1 MNYAGFCPLDSYMI
15 GARQLVED
23 SGVESVTLIIGDGL
37 KPLLQN
43 NAKCD
48 TVVVAGMGTSS
59 IMQIISNIPSIE
71 LYGELKRTTVDSDS
85 SYYTFE
91 RPRILDFT
99 HLDVLGINRIITQ
112 PWPPNIL
119 PLHALHSNLLDNG
132 WQFESQGIDVTCTS
146 HVTTCFTRKKEFQ
159 PDQIY
164 TDSEIFNLQ
173 PLAIKN
179 TEGKLSV
186 NEKKDFMDYLK
197 KQKVTI
203 DSKING
209 LEKTLQSS
217 QAYRKKSE
225 TVFSSNSLNV
235 KNVRKDSSH
244 DNTSNSHNDIDCDNR
259 NDDKNRNNSKNDND
273 NSNDKNNNN
282 NNQNKK
288 DINTKIALRSDLKKF
303 NSNDPRSCD
312 LSFNTLDP
320 QIKLCK
326 ELSKLIET
334 HMKY

>member
-1 MNYAGFCPLDSYMI
+1 MI

-59 IMQIISNIPSIE
+59 IMQIIANIPSIE
-71 LYGELKRTTVDSDS
+71 LYGDLKRTIVDSNS

-91 RPRILDFT
+91 RPRTLDFS
-99 HLDVLGINRIITQ
+99 HLDMLGINRIITQ

-146 HVTTCFTRKKEFQ
+146 HVTTCFTRKKQFQ
-159 PDQIY
+159 PNQIY

-173 PLAIKN
+173 PLAVKN
-179 TEGKLSV
+179 SGGKLSV
-186 NEKKDFMDYLK
+186 NEKRDFMDYLK

-217 QAYRKKSE
+217 RAYRKKSE
-225 TVFSSNSLNV
+225 TVYLGNSLNV
-235 KNVRKDSSH
+235 KNVRNDVTCDGSGHSH
-244 DNTSNSHNDIDCDNR
+244 NNINSDNINDNKNSSNSNNDI
-259 NDDKNRNNSKNDND
+259 NNK
-273 NSNDKNNNN
+273 N
-282 NNQNKK
+282 NNQNKE

-312 LSFNTLDP
+312 SSFNMLDP
-320 QIKLCK
+320 QIQLCK
-326 ELSKLIET
+326 ELSKLIEIQ
-334 HMKY
+334 MKC

>member
-1 MNYAGFCPLDSYMI
+1 MI

-59 IMQIISNIPSIE
+59 IMQIIANIPSIE
-71 LYGELKRTTVDSDS
+71 LYGDLKRTIVDSNS

-91 RPRILDFT
+91 RPRILDFS

-146 HVTTCFTRKKEFQ
+146 HVTTCFTRKKQFQ
-159 PDQIY
+159 PNQIY

-186 NEKKDFMDYLK
+186 NEKRDFMDYLR
-197 KQKVTI
+197 KQKITI
-203 DSKING
+203 DCKIYG

-217 QAYRKKSE
+217 RAYRKKSE
-225 TVFSSNSLNV
+225 TVYSSNSLNV
-235 KNVRKDSSH
+235 KNVRKDINY
-244 DNTSNSHNDIDCDNR
+244 DSNGDSRNNVNCDNG
-259 NDDKNRNNSKNDND
+259 NDNKISNNSKNNI
-273 NSNDKNNNN
+273 NNKK

-288 DINTKIALRSDLKKF
+288 DINTKIALRSDLQKF

-312 LSFNTLDP
+312 LSFNMLDP
-320 QIKLCK
+320 QIQLCI
-326 ELSKLIET
+326 ELSKLIEIQ
-334 HMKY
+334 MKY

>member
-1 MNYAGFCPLDSYMI
+1 MI

-71 LYGELKRTTVDSDS
+71 LYGDLKRTIVDSNS

-91 RPRILDFT
+91 RPRILDFS
-99 HLDVLGINRIITQ
+99 HLDLLGINRIITQ

-132 WQFESQGIDVTCTS
+132 WQFENQGIDVTCTS
-146 HVTTCFTRKKEFQ
+146 HVTTCFTRKKQFQ
-159 PDQIY
+159 LDQIY

-186 NEKKDFMDYLK
+186 NEKRDFMDYLK

-209 LEKTLQSS
+209 LERTLESS
-217 QAYRKKSE
+217 RAYRKKSE
-225 TVFSSNSLNV
+225 TVYSNNSLNV

-244 DNTSNSHNDIDCDNR
+244 DNTGNSHNNIDCDGG
-259 NDDKNRNNSKNDND
+259 NDDKNSNNSKNVLND
-273 NSNDKNNNN
+273 NDKNNGNF
-282 NNQNKK
+282 NQNKK

-312 LSFNTLDP
+312 LSFNMLDP

-326 ELSKLIET
+326 ELSKLIEAQ
-334 HMKY
+334 MKY